1 MNTIAWYAKH
11 ITRYDLINAVFRE
24 FTWMNIIYGILF
36 VYIGN
41 TMNLSSVTAVG
52 MLNFVVALVS
62 LPVNAVHWNQ
72 CAQFKQY

>member
-24 FTWMNIIYGILF
+24 FTWINIIYGIFF

-41 TMNLSSVTAVG
+41 TRNLSSVTAFG
-52 MLNFVVALVS
+52 ILNFVVALVS
-62 LPVNAVHWNQ
+62 LPVNAAYWHQ
-72 CAQFKQY
+72 CKKY